1 MTARHS
7 FPYCDS
13 PKKYLDKSIIKRLE
27 NFFLDNVGKIITNA
41 QLIEVARDPVTGKEP
56 ENWHQRLSELRTNS
70 GYTIL
75 SKRDRASLAVG
86 EYLMLTSEKRSGASG
101 RVMPTPAAWS
111 SVLTRAINKCEW
123 VEGGHVCGLSDGD
136 IDPVGGGT
144 VKLTAD
150 HKTPH
155 SVDPNSD
162 PDNPEQ
168 WQALCGRHQVVKK
181 NYWDSNTGKLNVV
194 AIMQA
199 VPKKDKELA
208 LGFLLDYFDLKTV
221 PVGQSGSVS
230 STACLTSAS
239 KQVGRAGR

>member
-1 MTARHS
+1 MTATHS
-7 FPYCDS
+7 FPYCNS
-13 PKKYLDKSIIKRLE
+13 SKKYTDKSIIKRLE
-27 NFFLDNVGKIITNA
+27 NFFLDNVGNIITNA
-41 QLIEVARDPVTGKEP
+41 QLIEVAKDPVTGNEP

-86 EYLMLTSEKRSGASG
+86 EYLMLTAEKRTGASG
-101 RVMPTPAAWS
+101 RVMPTS
-111 SVLTRAINKCEW
+111 STWRDVLARATNKCEW
-123 VEGGHVCGLSDGD
+123 VEGGHICGMSDGD

-144 VKLTAD
+144 VKLTPD

-155 SVDPNSD
+155 SVNPNSD
-162 PDNPEQ
+162 PENPGQ
-168 WQALCGRHQVVKK
+168 WQALCGRHQVMKK

-208 LGFLLDYFDLKTV
+208 LGFLLEYFDLKTV
-221 PVGQSGSVS
+221 
-230 STACLTSAS
+230 
-239 KQVGRAGR
+239 